1 MGQGLRLGLGPGLD
15 NNLQSSLILIFNYC
29 QYLRLGLKGSEHILS
44 ETWSPKFFVLLILI
58 LIFRMSDASGSEMS
72 TSVNSD
78 ASYDIDIVRHHDGR
92 CHLKCNRTEQLKKSF
107 EVLVHSLKRFY
118 FQSRPLLP
126 TCWMPVT
133 QIQSL
138 SVKRR
143 SADME
148 NRKM

>member
-78 ASYDIDIVRHHDGR
+78 ASYDIDIVRHHDGG
-92 CHLKCNRTEQLKKSF
+92 C
-107 EVLVHSLKRFY
+107 HSLTLFN
-118 FQSRPLLP
+118 
-126 TCWMPVT
+126 
-133 QIQSL
+133 I
-138 SVKRR
+138 
-143 SADME
+143 
-148 NRKM
+148 